1 MPRWVTWLLGVVAAL
16 LIVVVAAAAALPY
29 LVDTPGIR
37 AYISTTATQTLGR
50 PVRFSRAS
58 VRVLPLPAVE
68 LRDLEV
74 AEDPTFGTAP
84 FLVLDVGHVRLRLLP
99 LLTGRVELGDI
110 VLRKPSVRLVQGADG
125 RLNISTLGT
134 TAEPRQATK
143 PGRAPGGAGA
153 ASTVAVAR
161 VVVDDGT
168 VVFLDRRKGEDGP
181 QYRLSNV
188 DLTLTGGGT
197 QIAFKGDARLQPGDI
212 RLGLSDGVVALAG
225 ARPLTEAT
233 LRGTVTIDGK
243 DAGPLAAAVAGP
255 RPELHGAVEGALAL
269 GGTVAAP
276 TAAGEIAMSDVTVVQ
291 DNPRC
296 PEPTPRTLTMST
308 VKLNL
313 GWQDR
318 RLVGKPATATLAGGT
333 VTTQL
338 TVTLDRRI
346 RVQMADLGITKLPL
360 EKILV
365 DYLCQGYAITGPLE
379 LVGAL
384 TFDAHDALGTLSG
397 PGRLRVGSGKVVG
410 SQALA
415 LFGSVVRLGGAV
427 SSILAADVPSNVLDS
442 PLEFDSITGTYTL
455 ANGVATTRD
464 LLYTSRSMKV
474 AIAGNYALVSGRM
487 NLDMTVT
494 HDRGELSAKLTGT
507 AASPHVAVSPAS
519 VLRDVDPQKVQKG
532 IRDLLKRFDR

>member
-16 LIVVVAAAAALPY
+16 LIVVIAAAAALPY

-37 AYISTTATQTLGR
+37 AYISATATQTLGR
-50 PVRFSRAS
+50 PVRFSTAS

-68 LRDLEV
+68 LHDLEV

-110 VLRKPSVRLVQGADG
+110 VLRKPSVRIVQGADG

-143 PGRAPGGAGA
+143 PGRSPGGAGA

-168 VVFLDRRKGEDGP
+168 VVYLDRGKGEDEP

-276 TAAGEIAMSDVTVVQ
+276 TAAGEITMSDVTVVQ

-308 VKLNL
+308 VTLNL

-333 VTTQL
+333 VTTHL

-427 SSILAADVPSNVLDS
+427 SSILAADVPSSVLDS

-494 HDRGELSAKLTGT
+494 HDRGELNAKLTGT
-507 AASPHVAVSPAS
+507 AASPNIAVSPAS

-532 IRDLLKRFDR
+532 IRDLLKRFGR

>member
-1 MPRWVTWLLGVVAAL
+1 
-16 LIVVVAAAAALPY
+16 
-29 LVDTPGIR
+29 
-37 AYISTTATQTLGR
+37 
-50 PVRFSRAS
+50 VRFSTAS

-110 VLRKPSVRLVQGADG
+110 VLRKPSVRIVQGADG
-125 RLNISTLGT
+125 RLNIATLGT
-134 TAEPRQATK
+134 MAEPRQATK

-168 VVFLDRRKGEDGP
+168 VVYLDRGKGGDEP

-197 QIAFKGDARLQPGDI
+197 QIAFTGDARLQPGDI

-225 ARPLTEAT
+225 ARPMTEAT

-243 DAGPLAAAVAGP
+243 DAGLLAAAVAGP

-296 PEPTPRTLTMST
+296 PEPTPRTLTIAT

-346 RVQMADLGITKLPL
+346 RVQMADLGITRLPL

-427 SSILAADVPSNVLDS
+427 SSILAADVPSSVLDS

-464 LLYTSRSMKV
+464 LLYSSRSMKV
-474 AIAGNYALVSGRM
+474 AIAGDYALATTRM
-487 NLDMTVT
+487 NLDMTIT
-494 HDRGELSAKLTGT
+494 HGRGEVKARVTGT
-507 AASPHVAVSPAS
+507 TASPSIRVNPSS
-519 VLRDVDPQKVQKG
+519 ILRDIDPDKAQKG
-532 IRDLLKRFDR
+532 IQDLLKRFGR

>member
-16 LIVVVAAAAALPY
+16 LIVVIAAAAALPY

-37 AYISTTATQTLGR
+37 AYISATATRTLGR
-50 PVRFSRAS
+50 PVRFSTAS

-84 FLVLDVGHVRLRLLP
+84 FLVLDVGHVRFRLLP

-110 VLRKPSVRLVQGADG
+110 VLRKPSVRIVQGADG
-125 RLNISTLGT
+125 RLNIATLGT

-168 VVFLDRRKGEDGP
+168 VVYLDRGKGGDEP

-243 DAGPLAAAVAGP
+243 DAGLLAAAVAGP

-276 TAAGEIAMSDVTVVQ
+276 TAAGEITMSDVTVVQ

-308 VKLNL
+308 VTLNL

-333 VTTQL
+333 VTTHL

-346 RVQMADLGITKLPL
+346 RVQMADLGITNLPL

-427 SSILAADVPSNVLDS
+427 SSILAADVPSSVLDS
-442 PLEFDSITGTYTL
+442 PLEFNSITGTYTL

-494 HDRGELSAKLTGT
+494 HDRGEFNAKLTGT
-507 AASPHVAVSPAS
+507 AAAPNIAVSPAS

-532 IRDLLKRFDR
+532 IRDLLKRFGR

>member
-16 LIVVVAAAAALPY
+16 LIVVIAAAAALPY

-37 AYISTTATQTLGR
+37 AYISATATRTLGR
-50 PVRFSRAS
+50 PVRFSTAS

-84 FLVLDVGHVRLRLLP
+84 FLVLDVGHVRFRLLP

-110 VLRKPSVRLVQGADG
+110 VLRKPSVRIVQGADG
-125 RLNISTLGT
+125 RLNIATLGT

-168 VVFLDRRKGEDGP
+168 VVYLDRGKGGDEP

-243 DAGPLAAAVAGP
+243 DAGLLAAAVAGP

-276 TAAGEIAMSDVTVVQ
+276 TAAGEITMSDVTVVQ

-308 VKLNL
+308 VTLNL

-333 VTTQL
+333 VTTHL

-346 RVQMADLGITKLPL
+346 RVQMADLGITNLPL

-427 SSILAADVPSNVLDS
+427 SSILAADVPSSVLDS

-494 HDRGELSAKLTGT
+494 HDRGEFNAKLTGT
-507 AASPHVAVSPAS
+507 AAAPNIAVSPAS

-532 IRDLLKRFDR
+532 IRDLLKRFGR